1 MKKGQPQNA
10 MGSKQK
16 TSDENE
22 AIPNVQGNQKLGTVS
37 SPKLA
42 SLN

>member
-1 MKKGQPQNA
+1 MKKEATPKHKGF
-10 MGSKQK
+10 KQK

-22 AIPNVQGNQKLGTVS
+22 AIPNMQGNQKSGTVS

-42 SLN
+42 LLN